1 MCTTNTYYQSIYHY
15 VLYLNLFCVYGGA
28 NQQLKNLDLDSWSKI
43 LLTRIRIGSTV
54 DKKTDTLFFSQKNKK
69 TYRNLKTK
77 ANKHAKTF
85 KH

>member
-1 MCTTNTYYQSIYHY
+1 MCTTNIYYQSIYHY

-54 DKKTDTLFFSQKNKK
+54 DKKN
-69 TYRNLKTK
+69 
-77 ANKHAKTF
+77 
-85 KH
+85 